1 MRDHMKDNSEAQTA
15 KGKEISHGR
24 PHWRFEDLEIWNK
37 AADLAVKFHRIAE
50 RLDRRR
56 LYRYA
61 EQLRAA
67 GLSIS
72 NNIAEG
78 SGSVHKQ
85 EFIQFLNITRRSLFE
100 DASMLLVFERL
111 GLLESTEVDDC
122 FGTVTKKAVKS
133 PAYPANSDAD
143 ALARFALPSL
153 RLPVDDRHRPIGYR
167 SRWKACSPFIAFSL
181 TNRGW
186 SIIQVR
192 SRLRSLRIATT
203 PPSEPRNSQCRLV

>member
-1 MRDHMKDNSEAQTA
+1 VRSP
-15 KGKEISHGR
+15 R

-37 AADLAVKFHRIAE
+37 AVDLAVKFDRIAK
-50 RLDRRR
+50 RLDSRR

-78 SGSVHKQ
+78 SGCVHKQ

-111 GLLESTEVDDC
+111 GLLESAEVDELLLDC
-122 FGTVTKKAVKS
+122 
-133 PAYPANSDAD
+133 DEE
-143 ALARFALPSL
+143 
-153 RLPVDDRHRPIGYR
+153 
-167 SRWKACSPFIAFSL
+167 SRKITNFSRKL
-181 TNRGW
+181 
-186 SIIQVR
+186 
-192 SRLRSLRIATT
+192 
-203 PPSEPRNSQCRLV
+203 

>member
-1 MRDHMKDNSEAQTA
+1 MKNWTQDEMEVEGTQC
-15 KGKEISHGR
+15 KETSRARPRR

-37 AADLAVKFHRIAE
+37 AVYLAIKFHRIGE

-100 DASMLLVFERL
+100 DASMLLVFEKL
-111 GLLESTEVDDC
+111 GLLESEEVDELLWDC
-122 FGTVTKKAVKS
+122 
-133 PAYPANSDAD
+133 DEE
-143 ALARFALPSL
+143 
-153 RLPVDDRHRPIGYR
+153 
-167 SRWKACSPFIAFSL
+167 SRKITSFSRKL
-181 TNRGW
+181 
-186 SIIQVR
+186 
-192 SRLRSLRIATT
+192 
-203 PPSEPRNSQCRLV
+203 